1 MKRGEKTYIWQTR
14 DWPKWRYD
22 QAALAEALSEARY
35 AQGLLL
41 DQLKDVGMDLRGQAS
56 LAALTQDVAKTSE
69 IEGEILAEESVR
81 SSIARRLGMDIGAVA
96 SVDRNVEGVVDPV
109 LDATS
114 NAGARLTAK
123 RLFGWHASLFPTCYS
138 GVTKIPVGR
147 WRNDARG
154 PAANPY

>member
-1 MKRGEKTYIWQTR
+1 MQRGEKNYIWQAR
-14 DWPKWRYD
+14 DCPKWRYD
-22 QAALAEALSEARY
+22 QPALAEALSEVRY

-41 DQLKDVGMDLRGQAS
+41 DRLKNVGMDLRGQAS
-56 LAALTQDVAKTSE
+56 LAALTQDVVKASE
-69 IEGEILAEESVR
+69 IEGEILAVESFR
-81 SSIARRLGMDIGAVA
+81 SSIARRLGVDIGAVA
-96 SVDRNVEGVVDPV
+96 PVDRSVEGVVDVV

-123 RLFGWHASLFPTCYS
+123 RLFGWHASLFPTGHS
-138 GVTKIPVGR
+138 GMTKIPVGR